1 MPRHTRKVS
10 LSAKWTETV
19 IKCLLCTKRYAGLFL
34 KTLRLEETIYKW
46 TVFRSWSWSGVL
58 SLAFRLLLIFGSFFF
73 ILCCSHHCSWR
84 WNRRQ
89 FCPFKDWSRRQPRGE
104 PATLECL
111 VTLHSMLEPRSWR
124 LPPARRFSRWI
135 SWPGISGFVS
145 GPHHP
150 EHSRVCGPFRTG
162 HKPGQLH
169 RASSSV
175 HDIDPALLSVLPG
188 KGGGTELG
196 IQRGNWGSTK
206 MLL

>member
-1 MPRHTRKVS
+1 MDSVQ
-10 LSAKWTETV
+10 E
-19 IKCLLCTKRYAGLFL
+19 L
-34 KTLRLEETIYKW
+34 KL
-46 TVFRSWSWSGVL
+46 SGVL

-73 ILCCSHHCSWR
+73 ILCCSRHCLWR
-84 WNRRQ
+84 WTRRQ
-89 FCPFKDWSRRQPRGE
+89 LALLRTGQEGSPGE
-104 PATLECL
+104 SQLLLSAQLLFIVCL
-111 VTLHSMLEPRSWR
+111 SPGAGDSLLLAGS
-124 LPPARRFSRWI
+124 AGGI

-206 MLL
+206 MLLQSKPPSRPCCLHLGASPCCWKERPTSLLRPVTQTGFTPHHFHLP